1 VNQGAVDGVKGGQG
15 EEGCVGRGRA
25 RSEGKSPG
33 RLKEGGVEAK
43 GKGLGDLRHRLT
55 GRSKVGFK
63 SVDFGA
69 VPVDI
74 SFFFHVSGSV

>member
-1 VNQGAVDGVKGGQG
+1 
-15 EEGCVGRGRA
+15 
-25 RSEGKSPG
+25 
-33 RLKEGGVEAK
+33 VEAK